1 MVNPAQ
7 AYRSVTTQT
16 ASPGQLILMGFD
28 GALKFL
34 ERARAGFKSRD
45 PLEFNQT
52 IHNNVQRTQAILN
65 ELNESLN
72 MEAGGELSS
81 TLRRLYNYFN
91 KRLQDSNRLKQP
103 QGIDEVIAHLTVL
116 RGAWAQMLEQCTS
129 QPVPTNVTR

>member
-16 ASPGQLILMGFD
+16 ASPGQLILMAFD

-34 ERARAGFKSRD
+34 ERARAGFQSKD

-52 IHNNVQRTQAILN
+52 IHNNVERSQAIIN
-65 ELNESLN
+65 ELNASLN

-81 TLRRLYNYFN
+81 TLRRLYNYFD
-91 KRLQDSNRLKQP
+91 KRLQESNRLKQP
-103 QGIDEVIAHLTVL
+103 QGIDDVIARLTVL
-116 RGAWAQMLEQCTS
+116 RSAWAQMLEQGTS
-129 QPVPTNVTR
+129 QPVCTNVIP